1 MTCIFVTQFR
11 RDAEL
16 AAGLGVAVGL
26 IGIEMVR
33 YHDLDNK
40 NDSHDDLKLVDG
52 MIEKWM
58 CRAFY

>member
-1 MTCIFVTQFR
+1 MTQFR

-26 IGIEMVR
+26 IGIEMVC
-33 YHDLDNK
+33 YHDLD
-40 NDSHDDLKLVDG
+40 DMDDDLDDLKLVYG

-58 CRAFY
+58 SYAFY